1 MAKGSVLRRAELA
14 RFCGVAFTTIDAW
27 VAAGC
32 PHTRDSRGLLFNSAE
47 VIAWL
52 RQRAAEEGSSEDNL
66 DLSKERARL
75 AKEQADKVA
84 IGNAKLRGELLSA
97 EDVVTGWESAI
108 IRARELLLT
117 IPAGMADEVMGLAA
131 VGDRQGVH
139 DLLDDRIRGALA
151 ELSNTEIESDD
162 DDPDSDADDEG

>member
-1 MAKGSVLRRAELA
+1 MAKGSVLNRSELA
-14 RFCGVAFTTIDAW
+14 RFCGVAPTTVDAW
-27 VAAGC
+27 VASGC
-32 PHTRDSRGLLFNSAE
+32 PHSREGKSVLFNSAE

-52 RQRAAEEGSSEDNL
+52 RKRAAEEGVDDDRP
-66 DLSKERARL
+66 DLTKERARL
-75 AKEQADKVA
+75 AREQADKVA
-84 IGNAKLRGELLSA
+84 IGNAKLRGELLPA